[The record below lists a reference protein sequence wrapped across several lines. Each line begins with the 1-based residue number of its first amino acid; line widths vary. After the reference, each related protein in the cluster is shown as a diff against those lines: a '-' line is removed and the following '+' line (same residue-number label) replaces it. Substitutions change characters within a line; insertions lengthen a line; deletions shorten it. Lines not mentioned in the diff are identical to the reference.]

1 MYRYFLEF
9 SYNGTRYHGWQL
21 QPNAHTV
28 QAEINRALT
37 LLLGHDVDALGCGR
51 TDTGVH
57 ARCYVAHFD
66 THKAIPDTAAA
77 VAKLNKILP
86 RDIAVYNLRMVNPEA
101 HARFDATSRTY
112 KYFITT
118 AKNPFLQEFATFVHF
133 PLNLKAMNAAS
144 ALLLQQTDF
153 TSFAKLH
160 SDVADNDCTVTE
172 AYWSVNK
179 ENNTIVFTLSANR
192 FLRNLVRAIVG
203 TLLDVGRGKIS
214 LNDFKSII
222 AQKNRCSA
230 GTSAPAHGLFLW
242 EVRYE
247 S

>member
-28 QAEINRALT
+28 QAEINRALG

-66 THKAIPDTAAA
+66 SHKAISNIAAA
-77 VAKLNKILP
+77 VAKFNKILP
-86 RDIAVYNLRMVNPEA
+86 HDIAVYHLRKVSPEA
-101 HARFDATSRTY
+101 HARFDAVSRTY

-118 AKNPFLQEFATFVHF
+118 AKNPFLQEFAVFVHF
-133 PLNLKAMNAAS
+133 SLNLEAMNAAA

-160 SDVADNDCTVTE
+160 SDVTNNSCTVTE
-172 AYWSVNK
+172 THWSVNE
-179 ENNTIVFTLSANR
+179 ENNTIVFTISANR
-192 FLRNLVRAIVG
+192 FLRNMVRAIVG

-214 LNDFKSII
+214 LSDFRSII
-222 AQKNRCSA
+222 EQRNRCSA

-242 EVRYE
+242 DVKY
-247 S
+247 